1 MNEKAYKSLSV
12 KKNRF
17 RKSSICM
24 LISFL
29 LITFFELFWALTFI
43 PLKIRMVVIFIILIT
58 YTICLNKKGKIFLQK
73 N

>member
-24 LISFL
+24 LI
-29 LITFFELFWALTFI
+29 FFSGI
-43 PLKIRMVVIFIILIT
+43 
-58 YTICLNKKGKIFLQK
+58 
-73 N
+73 